1 MAADRNL
8 KVVVTGHTDN
18 VGSEEVNMKYG
29 KDRAEVLKA
38 LMVKRGAPAAN
49 ITTVSKGESEPIVEN
64 DTEEHRYMN
73 RRAVITLK

>member
-8 KVVVTGHTDN
+8 KVVVTGHTDSI
-18 VGSEEVNMKYG
+18 GSAEGNMKYG
-29 KDRAEVLKA
+29 LKRAEALKA

-49 ITTVSKGESEPIVEN
+49 ISTVSKGENEPVVPN

-73 RRAVITLK
+73 RRAVIKLK